1 MKFYIYTLGCKVNA
15 YESNIMKEQLENN
28 GYVMDKDA
36 DIFIINTCTVTNT
49 SDNKGLKL
57 IRRIRREYPN
67 SLIIVTGC
75 LPQVNSEKI
84 TDANIIIGNVG
95 KSNIVKYIEE
105 YKQSKLVDIKD
116 IMEEPFEDM
125 ELNNFDKT
133 RAYVKIEDGCE
144 NYCSYCIIPYSRGKV
159 RCKKKESVI
168 KEVKNLISNGHSEIV
183 LTGIHTGHYYDGDY
197 SFYNLLC
204 DLVKIEGLKRLRI
217 SSIEINEITDE
228 IIELFKSNNIL
239 VDHLHIP
246 LQSGSDTI
254 LKLMNRKYDKQEF
267 INRINKIRQARP
279 NISITTDV
287 IVGFPYETEE
297 LFNETIENIK
307 KINFS
312 KIHVFP
318 YSIRKGTKAD
328 LMDNQIDE
336 SIKKERVKAL
346 MDLSKELEINYFS
359 SYINKE
365 VTFIKEVYK
374 DKYLIGH
381 TGNYLLVKLYSEE
394 DMDGEITVKISKVE
408 YPYSIG
414 DLTK

>member
-1 MKFYIYTLGCKVNA
+1 MEKKYLILTYGCQMNVH
-15 YESNIMKEQLENN
+15 ESEKLAGILENN

-84 TDANIIIGNVG
+84 TDANIVIGNVG

-228 IIELFKSNNIL
+228 IIELFKNNNIL
-239 VDHLHIP
+239 V
-246 LQSGSDTI
+246 
-254 LKLMNRKYDKQEF
+254 K
-267 INRINKIRQARP
+267 
-279 NISITTDV
+279 
-287 IVGFPYETEE
+287 
-297 LFNETIENIK
+297 
-307 KINFS
+307 NFS
-312 KIHVFP
+312 SSSAFIVF
-318 YSIRKGTKAD
+318 
-328 LMDNQIDE
+328 
-336 SIKKERVKAL
+336 
-346 MDLSKELEINYFS
+346 
-359 SYINKE
+359 
-365 VTFIKEVYK
+365 
-374 DKYLIGH
+374 
-381 TGNYLLVKLYSEE
+381 
-394 DMDGEITVKISKVE
+394 
-408 YPYSIG
+408 
-414 DLTK
+414 